1 MHWSI
6 YSILGATVVGV
17 SSGIFLAKVFAR
29 RSLGSM
35 GDIPV
40 KENREAILKSAE
52 AQRKMILEEALIAT
66 KEQYYSE
73 SVQLDNEREI
83 IMAHQEIYEQELNEK
98 QSEVDKFSNEL
109 EKFEEELNKKKIQI
123 ESSNISI
130 KEIEN
135 QCNVI
140 HKNYHTHLEQKIGK
154 TKNEFYNEMSKDLIA
169 AEKLGITKWLME
181 NSENLKSEAQKLAR
195 DSLNSVY
202 LRYQPSFIWPKSSFI
217 VPVNSKELLAKHF
230 HEESPIIQSLIQG
243 TESSIS
249 VLTFN
254 EEMPSVLKIAGGAG
268 VDKEV
273 IRLTLEEMLN
283 KDIFNED
290 KIKNIYDKHKRF
302 VDKYILKIGEDAI
315 KNLGL
320 PLDVHPEILKLI
332 GSLNYRTSHRQ
343 NQYFHS
349 IEVARLAGMIAEEIG
364 VNSMHAKRAGI
375 LHDIGK
381 ALDYKIEG
389 SHAVISGDYATRYGE
404 KEEVVD
410 TVLAHH
416 DDKIVETPYA
426 YILKAADAL
435 SGARPGARVDMEEGY
450 HRRIDGISGVVNS
463 FQEQGVTGSAIMHA
477 GREVHVF
484 VDNNR
489 VKQKDING
497 LAEGIAKKLEE
508 QVEFPGQIRVTVIRR
523 TEITEVA

>member
-6 YSILGATVVGV
+6 YSIGGASVIGLTC
-17 SSGIFLAKVFAR
+17 GIFLAKAFAR
-29 RSLGSM
+29 RVLGNVS
-35 GDIPV
+35 DIPV
-40 KENREAILKSAE
+40 KENMEAILKSAE
-52 AQRKMILEEALIAT
+52 VQRKMILEEALIAT
-66 KEQYYSE
+66 KEQYFADAQ
-73 SVQLDNEREI
+73 QLDNEREI
-83 IMAHQEIYEQELNEK
+83 LMAHQEIYEHELNEK
-98 QSEVDKFSNEL
+98 QSELDKTSNEL
-109 EKFEEELNKKKIQI
+109 DKKEEEVNKKKNEVDQTLANINFLDNKNSELNKNYQSQL
-123 ESSNISI
+123 EI
-130 KEIEN
+130 K
-135 QCNVI
+135 VG
-140 HKNYHTHLEQKIGK
+140 KNKDGL
-154 TKNEFYNEMSKDLIA
+154 FREMSEELIA
-169 AEKLGITKWLME
+169 VEKLGISKWLMDNAE
-181 NSENLKSEAQKLAR
+181 YLKNESQKLAR
-195 DSLNSVY
+195 ESLNSVY
-202 LRYQPSFIWPKSSFI
+202 LRYQPQFIWPKSSFI
-217 VPVNSKELLAKHF
+217 VPVTSKDILSKYF
-230 HEESPIIQSLIQG
+230 HEESPLIQCLISG
-243 TESSIS
+243 TESSIG

-254 EEMPSVLKIAGGAG
+254 EEMPSVLKITGGAG

-283 KDIFNED
+283 KDIFQED
-290 KIKNIYDKHKRF
+290 KIKSIFERNRKGI
-302 VDKYILKIGEDAI
+302 DKYILKIGDEAV
-315 KNLGL
+315 KSLGL
-320 PLDVHPEILKLI
+320 PSDLHPEILKLI

-349 IEVARLAGMIAEEIG
+349 IEVARLAGMIADEIG
-364 VNSMHAKRAGI
+364 VNNIHAKRAGI

-404 KEEVVD
+404 KEDVVD

-416 DDKIVETPYA
+416 DDKIVETPFA

-484 VDNNR
+484 VDNNK
-489 VKQKDING
+489 VKQTDING
-497 LAEGIAKKLEE
+497 LAEGIAKRLEE
-508 QVEFPGQIRVTVIRR
+508 EVEFPGQIRVTVIRR

>member
-1 MHWSI
+1 MHWSV
-6 YSILGATVVGV
+6 YSMIGAIVGM
-17 SSGIFLAKVFAR
+17 SSGIILAKVFAR
-29 RSLGSM
+29 RSLGSL

-40 KENREAILKSAE
+40 KENMEAILKSAE

-66 KEQYYSE
+66 KEQYHSDAI
-73 SVQLDNEREI
+73 QLDNEREMLI
-83 IMAHQEIYEQELNEK
+83 GHQELYEQELNER
-98 QSEVDKFSNEL
+98 QSEVDKFANEL
-109 EKFEEELNKKKIQI
+109 DKLEEEVNKKKLIV
-123 ESSNISI
+123 ENSI
-130 KEIEN
+130 LTINEIEN
-135 QCNVI
+135 QCNEVQ
-140 HKNYHTHLEQKIGK
+140 KDFQTHLEHKVGK
-154 TKNEFYNEMSKDLIA
+154 NKSELFHDMSEELIA
-169 AEKLGITKWLME
+169 AEKLGITKWLMD
-181 NSENLKSEAQKLAR
+181 NSEFLKTESQKLAR

-217 VPVNSKELLAKHF
+217 VPVNSKDILVKHF
-230 HEESPIIQSLIQG
+230 HEESPIISSLITG

-249 VLTFN
+249 VLTIN
-254 EEMPSVLKIAGGAG
+254 EEMPSMLKIAGGSG
-268 VDKEV
+268 VDKEI
-273 IRLTLEEMLN
+273 IRLTLEEMLA
-283 KDIFNED
+283 KDIFHED
-290 KIKNIYDKHKRF
+290 KIKSIFDKHRRF
-302 VDKYILKIGEDAI
+302 IDRYILKIGEDAI
-315 KNLGL
+315 KGLGIT
-320 PLDVHPEILKLI
+320 PTVHPEILKLI

-349 IEVARLAGMIAEEIG
+349 IEVARLAGMIAEEVG
-364 VNSMHAKRAGI
+364 VNSMHARRAGI

-389 SHAVISGDYATRYGE
+389 SHAVISGDYAIRYGE
-404 KEEVVD
+404 KEDVVD

-416 DDKIVETPYA
+416 DDKIVETPFA
-426 YILKAADAL
+426 YILKAADAM

-489 VKQKDING
+489 VKQKDISG

-508 QVEFPGQIRVTVIRR
+508 EVEFPGQIRVTVIRR

>member
-1 MHWSI
+1 MHWSV
-6 YSILGATVVGV
+6 YSMIGAVVGI
-17 SSGIFLAKVFAR
+17 SSGIILAKMFAR
-29 RSLGSM
+29 RSLGSL

-40 KENREAILKSAE
+40 KENMEAILKSAE

-66 KEQYYSE
+66 KEQYQSDAI
-73 SVQLDNEREI
+73 QLDNERE
-83 IMAHQEIYEQELNEK
+83 MLMGHQEIYEQDLNER
-98 QSEVDKFSNEL
+98 QSEVDKFANEL
-109 EKFEEELNKKKIQI
+109 DKLEEEVNKKK
-123 ESSNISI
+123 SGVDNSISAI
-130 KEIEN
+130 KEIDN
-135 QCNVI
+135 KCNEI
-140 HKNYHTHLEQKIGK
+140 HKNYQTHLEHKVGK
-154 TKNEFYNEMSKDLIA
+154 NKSELFHDMSEELIA
-169 AEKLGITKWLME
+169 AEKLGISKWLMD
-181 NSENLKSEAQKLAR
+181 NSEFLKAESQKLAR

-202 LRYQPSFIWPKSSFI
+202 LRYQPNFVWPKSSFI
-217 VPVNSKELLAKHF
+217 VPVNSKDILVKYF
-230 HEESPIIQSLIQG
+230 HEESPIISSLITG

-249 VLTFN
+249 VLTIN
-254 EEMPSVLKIAGGAG
+254 EEMPSMLKIAGGSG
-268 VDKEV
+268 VDKEI
-273 IRLTLEEMLN
+273 IRLTLEEILT
-283 KDIFNED
+283 KEIFHED
-290 KIKNIYDKHKRF
+290 KIKGIFDKHRRF
-302 VDKYILKIGEDAI
+302 IDRYILKIGEDAI
-315 KNLGL
+315 KGLGII
-320 PLDVHPEILKLI
+320 PTVHPEILKLI

-349 IEVARLAGMIAEEIG
+349 IEVARLAGMIADEVG
-364 VNSMHAKRAGI
+364 VNSMLARRAGI

-404 KEEVVD
+404 KEDVVD

-416 DDKIVETPYA
+416 DDKIVETPFA
-426 YILKAADAL
+426 YILKAADAM

-489 VKQKDING
+489 VKQKDISG

-508 QVEFPGQIRVTVIRR
+508 EVEFPGQIRVTVIRR